1 VEIVMQNFI
10 EKLHSEKLKDQREA
24 IIEISK
30 IDELD
35 DDSIKLLASEIEFII
50 SEGDKALNFF
60 AKKAIRNLTKLEKLN
75 RMNNKKENNLEPR
88 ALLKSLK
95 SNDKEVRLNAISAL
109 KRFKDKDYVE
119 EALIQFAQSSSE
131 EEAILVV
138 DILEEKED
146 KNNNDENLSEKEII
160 MSKDFYEEEKSYI
173 SPVNKDF
180 FDKRESFHIIKRSI
194 IFIVMFSAIVFILI
208 KLDIIPALNVKNI
221 NETPKIKVETVL
233 KNYFSMINKNEKNKA
248 ISRFGVIPDDFA
260 VVFGKKIKWKREY
273 YFEGKVL
280 VIFSVEGEN
289 KIFVQKWE
297 EKDGFWKISSCEII
311 NE

>member
-1 VEIVMQNFI
+1 MQNFI